1 MSPLGR
7 QLPPQLEEGR
17 EEIAE
22 VAVEIPEDAV
32 TSREERSG
40 GFLGTVTNGVRS
52 CLSLTSSRLSHI
64 SSELENKEVSKHPS
78 VMISFY
84 FLIVSFL
91 FLGAFLCS
99 KLAGEEE
106 IARFFLSCALL
117 NLALSLTGYSYGPVR
132 RILRGQP
139 LENKRS
145 STSKNC

>member
-40 GFLGTVTNGVRS
+40 GFLGTASNMVRS
-52 CLSLTSSRLSHI
+52 CLSLTRSRLSHA
-64 SSELENKEVSKHPS
+64 SDELENENVSKHPS
-78 VMISFY
+78 IMVSFY
-84 FLIVSFL
+84 FLILSFL
-91 FLGAFLCS
+91 FLGAFLFS
-99 KLAGEEE
+99 KLAGEKTT
-106 IARFFLSCALL
+106 ASFFLSCALL
-117 NLALSLTGYSYGPVR
+117 ILALAITGYSYEPVR
-132 RILRGQP
+132 RLLRGQP